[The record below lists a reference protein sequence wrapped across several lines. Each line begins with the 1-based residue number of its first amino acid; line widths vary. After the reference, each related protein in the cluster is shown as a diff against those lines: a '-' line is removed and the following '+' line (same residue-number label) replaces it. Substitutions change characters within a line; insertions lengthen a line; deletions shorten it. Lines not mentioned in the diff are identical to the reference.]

1 MIGHDD
7 HIIHVAGH
15 VWMTDRDTHS
25 VRTTNDIQGFTMKAH
40 GTMTYLTLLVAAVLL
55 VACGSND
62 NPSPSGKKVTISG
75 SVKLMSGTGV
85 PGVTITATG
94 GRTATTDASGAFVLA
109 DMAAGTYTVMPTSDT
124 LIFDPIQ
131 RSVVA
136 GEQDVRDVIF
146 TASRKP
152 GTALV
157 EMIEIPAGTF
167 MMGADS
173 GMPAAGKMMRP
184 RFQCTIT
191 KPFYLGKYEIT
202 QKQFSA
208 VMRYNPSEQ
217 VGDNLPVA
225 NVAMIDIA
233 EFCNALSVQE
243 GYEKAYTIS
252 GTTVTLDRTKSG
264 YRLPTEAEW
273 ELAARGGTTTH
284 TYLGDMPKDRSSD
297 EGKAFMY
304 RLGWS
309 YQNTPSMNILMS
321 IGLKEPNPYGLY
333 DMYGNANETTAD
345 NYQDYATVPQI
356 DRWIILPSSD
366 SLVTRG
372 GGSNSLAV
380 ELSSYSRALVLRD
393 RGFWAVGFRIARN
406 K

>member
-1 MIGHDD
+1 MKPNHD
-7 HIIHVAGH
+7 I
-15 VWMTDRDTHS
+15 RS
-25 VRTTNDIQGFTMKAH
+25 VRMTNGGADGAKLTAMTH
-40 GTMTYLTLLVAAVLL
+40 GTMKEHTMKMFTILVVVAALL
-55 VACGSND
+55 GACGSD

-75 SVKLMSGTGV
+75 SVKLASGTGV
-85 PGVTITATG
+85 PGVTVTATG
-94 GRTATTDASGAFVLA
+94 GRTATTDASGAFVLT
-109 DMAAGTYTVMPTSDT
+109 DMAAGTYSVMPTSDT
-124 LIFDPIQ
+124 LVFDPIQ

-136 GEQDVRDVIF
+136 GEVDVKDVTF
-146 TASRKP
+146 TAARKP

-173 GMPAAGKMMRP
+173 GMPAAGKMVRP

-191 KPFYLGKYEIT
+191 KPFYLGKYEVT

-208 VMRYNPSEQ
+208 VMHYNPSEQ
-217 VGDNLPVA
+217 VGDDLPVA
-225 NVAMIDIA
+225 NVAMVDIA

-243 GYEKAYTIS
+243 GYEKAYTVS
-252 GTTVTLDRTKSG
+252 GTMVTLDRTKSG

-273 ELAARGGTTTH
+273 ELAARAGTTTH
-284 TYLGDMPKDRSSD
+284 TYLGDMPEDRSSD
-297 EGKAFMY
+297 AGKAFMY

-309 YQNTPSMNILMS
+309 YQNTPSQNILMP

-333 DMYGNANETTAD
+333 DMYGNVNEVTAD
-345 NYQDYATVPQI
+345 NYQNYTTAPQV
-356 DRWIILPSSD
+356 DRWIVLPTSD

-372 GGSNSLAV
+372 GGSNEAIV
-380 ELSSYSRALVLRD
+380 ALSSYSRALVLR
-393 RGFWAVGFRIARN
+393 RGGVWVVGFRIARN